1 MSHPEHTVKSRVA
14 AISILASAVM
24 AAAKFVVG
32 IAIGSLALISEALHS
47 SVDLVA
53 TVITWLVVRVSGKPA
68 DKEHH
73 YGHGK
78 LESLSALGVI
88 AMLYVLAGGI
98 LVESWSRLREGAIPP
113 TLSAIPFIVLL
124 IDIGVNFWRARAL
137 HRTARDTK
145 SQALAADALHFASD
159 VLGSLAVIAGL
170 ALSGLGYAWGDAAAA
185 IGVAVVISLL
195 GLRLARSTVETL
207 LDRAPEGVSE
217 KAAAAIKAVPG
228 VVGVERL
235 RVRMVGPTHFI
246 DAIVQVP
253 RTFPIDRV
261 DEIKRKAQAAV
272 TRALDDADLT
282 FTAVPVAR
290 DNESVRERIMV
301 IARNS
306 GLAVHH
312 VTVHD
317 LGGKLTVS
325 IDLEVDGGMELTAA
339 HDIAQDL
346 ERNIRDEFGEDV
358 EVDTHIEPLEPE
370 LPHGVDAAPDRVET
384 IRTALTRFAADSA
397 IHDIH
402 SVRVRDTDAGEIVNF
417 HCHAAPSMSV
427 IEVHENVDEIE
438 RALRRAFPAVKRVIS
453 HAEPPDAQSNPANAG
468 RVLVSDSPRR
478 CVARVIRR
486 WTRFIFINESLTLD
500 RPRKLD
506 SNRCDSEVAG
516 GSAELGAEDFAI
528 SFPWGLKAWRAHTRR
543 ARASNPIRSR
553 DWRSRSRNRPIIG
566 S

>member
-1 MSHPEHTVKSRVA
+1 MGHPVATTKSRVA
-14 AISILASAVM
+14 AISIFASAGM

-47 SVDLVA
+47 SVDVIA
-53 TVITWLVVRVSGKPA
+53 TVVTWMVVRVSDLPA

-98 LVESWSRLREGAIPP
+98 LVESYSRLHEGAPPP

-124 IDIGVNFWRARAL
+124 LDIAVNFWRARAL
-137 HRTARDTK
+137 QRAAHETR
-145 SQALAADALHFASD
+145 SQALAADALHFGSD
-159 VLGSLAVIAGL
+159 VLGSVAVVIGL

-185 IGVAVVISLL
+185 VGVAIVIAML

-207 LDRAPEGVSE
+207 VDRAPEGASE
-217 KAAAAIKAVPG
+217 KATAAIRAVPG

-235 RVRMVGPTHFI
+235 RVRMVGSTHFI

-253 RTFPIDRV
+253 RTYPIDRV
-261 DEIKRKAQAAV
+261 EEIKRKAQAAV
-272 TRALDDADLT
+272 AKALEDADLT

-325 IDLEVDGGMELTAA
+325 IDLEVDGDMALTAA
-339 HDIAQDL
+339 HDIAQGL
-346 ERNIRDEFGEDV
+346 ERSIRDEFGEDV

-370 LPHGVDAAPDRVET
+370 LPHGTDAAPARVEA
-384 IRTALTRFAADSA
+384 IRAALSRFATDGA

-417 HCHAAPSMSV
+417 HCRAAPSMSV
-427 IEVHENVDEIE
+427 IKVHENVDEIE
-438 RALRRAFPAVKRVIS
+438 RALRRAFPTVKRVIS
-453 HAEPPDAQSNPANAG
+453 HAEPPDA
-468 RVLVSDSPRR
+468 
-478 CVARVIRR
+478 
-486 WTRFIFINESLTLD
+486 
-500 RPRKLD
+500 
-506 SNRCDSEVAG
+506 
-516 GSAELGAEDFAI
+516 
-528 SFPWGLKAWRAHTRR
+528 
-543 ARASNPIRSR
+543 
-553 DWRSRSRNRPIIG
+553 
-566 S
+566 

>member
-1 MSHPEHTVKSRVA
+1 MSTSVQPAKSRVA
-14 AISILASAVM
+14 AISIVASAAM

-32 IAIGSLALISEALHS
+32 IAIGSLALISEGLHS

-53 TVITWLVVRVSGKPA
+53 TVMTWMVVQVSDRPA
-68 DKEHH
+68 DEEHH

-98 LVESWSRLREGAIPP
+98 LVASWGRLREGAPP
-113 TLSAIPFIVLL
+113 PAISAIPFVVLL
-124 IDIGVNFWRARAL
+124 IDIAVNLWRAWAL
-137 HRTARDTK
+137 HRAARATA

-159 VLGSLAVIAGL
+159 VLGSFAVIAGL
-170 ALSGLGYAWGDAAAA
+170 ALTGLGYHWGDSAAA
-185 IGVAVVISLL
+185 IAVAVVIAGL

-207 LDRAPEGVSE
+207 LDQAPQGAAE
-217 KAAAAIKAVPG
+217 KAIAAIRTVPG
-228 VVGVERL
+228 VVDVERL

-246 DAIVQVP
+246 DAIVKVP

-261 DEIKRKAQAAV
+261 EDIKQRAQAA
-272 TRALDDADLT
+272 TELALGDADLT

-325 IDLEVDGGMELTAA
+325 IDLEVDGEMALDAA
-339 HDIAQDL
+339 HAIAHDF
-346 ERNIRDEFGEDV
+346 EHAIREQFDDA

-370 LPHGVDAAPDRVET
+370 LPHGSDATPGRVAAITE
-384 IRTALTRFAADSA
+384 ALSRFAAETA

-402 SVRVRDTDAGEIVNF
+402 NVRVRDTDAGEIVNF
-417 HCHAAPSMSV
+417 HCRAAPSMSV
-427 IEVHENVDEIE
+427 IKVHENVDEIE
-438 RALRRAFPAVKRVIS
+438 RALRRAFPTVKRVIS
-453 HAEPPDAQSNPANAG
+453 HAEPP
-468 RVLVSDSPRR
+468 RV
-478 CVARVIRR
+478 
-486 WTRFIFINESLTLD
+486 
-500 RPRKLD
+500 
-506 SNRCDSEVAG
+506 
-516 GSAELGAEDFAI
+516 
-528 SFPWGLKAWRAHTRR
+528 
-543 ARASNPIRSR
+543 
-553 DWRSRSRNRPIIG
+553 
-566 S
+566 